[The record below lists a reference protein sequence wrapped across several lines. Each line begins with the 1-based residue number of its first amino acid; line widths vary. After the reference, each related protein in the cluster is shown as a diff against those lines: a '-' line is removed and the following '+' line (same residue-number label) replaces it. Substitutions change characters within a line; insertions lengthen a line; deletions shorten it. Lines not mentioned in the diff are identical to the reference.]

1 MNFQEIII
9 KLNEFWNERGCL
21 LLQPYDMEVGAG
33 TFHPATFLRVLGPE
47 PWKVAYVEPSRRPT
61 DGRYGENPNRLQH
74 YYQYQVIIKPSPDDS
89 QELYLES
96 LRALGLDPLKHDIRF
111 VEDDWESPTLGAWGL
126 GWEVWLDGMEITQF
140 TYFQQ
145 VGGIDLKPVSLEIT
159 YGLERIAMYLQG
171 VDSVYDLMWNESIR
185 YGEVHHRGEVEF
197 SRFNFDY
204 ANVELLKSNFDAFEQ
219 EARRLIAEGLVLP
232 AYEYC
237 LKCSHTFNLLDARG
251 ALSVTE
257 RTGYIAKVRGIAK
270 LVAEAFY
277 RQREEMGFPLLRQA
291 TGAGNESHG
300 ADERDTAEPLPVV
313 DAENDF
319 LIEIGTEEIPAR
331 FVRLLLDG
339 MKNGFVRELKAN
351 RIDFRSIRTMGTPRR
366 LSLVIEG
373 LSPSQQAGSEVIFG
387 PPRSVAFDENGKP
400 TKAAEG
406 FARSQGVSIDELQVM
421 TKGKGEYIA
430 VVKEEEGRA
439 TSEVLPE
446 IIKRVLLTLH
456 QPKSMRW
463 GNRDLRFVRPL
474 HWIVALYGDRVVR
487 LQIDGI
493 SSGDRSRGHRFL
505 SPEEISLDN
514 PGAYISR
521 LREHKVIVEIEE
533 RKGMISSSIRD
544 LSDEAGGK
552 VIEDPELLE
561 TVTFLVEHPDPVLC
575 EFSEEY
581 LELPRELLTT
591 VMKDHQKYFA
601 IEREDGRLLN
611 RFIVISNTSPDNRA
625 AVREGAERVIRARFE
640 DARFYYHDDLK
651 KSLEERLPELKR
663 VTFHDRLGSLHDKME
678 RVRRVAVHL
687 AERFSADREKAERA
701 ALLSKSDLLTG
712 VVYEFPELQGLMGK
726 YYALHDGEDP
736 EVAEAIR
743 EQYLPAHAEDD
754 LPQTPTGA
762 LLSLADRVD
771 NIISFFSIGMT
782 PTGSED
788 PFGLRRDAVAI
799 IRILAD
805 KEYDLGIAGLFDISL
820 PEVLGDGYDKALR
833 VEILDFFRNR
843 LEPLL
848 LSKGIAHDI
857 YRAVESRTVFLP
869 LSRLMKIV
877 DALVAFKASPGYNR
891 TITGLKRVYNILRG
905 KSPQGEPDPGLFSM
919 QEERAFHDAVVG
931 ISGRFVSAV
940 DSDEYNTAFSLLS
953 ELTDPIDR
961 FFEGVL
967 VMDEDERIREN
978 RLRLLY
984 SVVRLIDPVLDI
996 SKLQEV

>member
-9 KLNEFWNERGCL
+9 KLNEFWNARGCL

-126 GWEVWLDGMEITQF
+126 GWEIWLDGMEITQF

-171 VDSVYDLMWNESIR
+171 VDSVFDLMWNDSVR

-197 SRFNFDY
+197 SMFNFDY
-204 ANVELLKSNFDAFEQ
+204 ANVELLKSNFDAYEK
-219 EARRLIAEGLVLP
+219 ESRRLIAEGLVLP

-237 LKCSHTFNLLDARG
+237 LKCSHTFNLMDARG

-277 RQREEMGFPLLRQA
+277 RQREEMGFPLLRQDDKVG
-291 TGAGNESHG
+291 T
-300 ADERDTAEPLPVV
+300 ERPGTAEKKAAEPLPVV
-313 DAENDF
+313 DTESDF
-319 LIEIGTEEIPAR
+319 LLEIGTEEIPAR

-339 MKNGFVRELKAN
+339 MKNGFERELKAN
-351 RIDFRSIRTMGTPRR
+351 RIDFRAIRTMGTPRR

-373 LSPSQQAGSEVIFG
+373 LSPRQKAASEVVFG
-387 PPRSVAFDENGKP
+387 PPRRVAFDDDGNP

-406 FARSQGVSIDELQVM
+406 FARSQGVSVDELQVT

-439 TSEVLPE
+439 ATEVLPE
-446 IIKRVLLTLH
+446 LVKRVLLTLH

-474 HWIVALYGDRVVR
+474 HWIVALHGERVVR
-487 LQIDGI
+487 LEIDGI
-493 SSGDRSRGHRFL
+493 VSGDTSRGHRFL
-505 SPEEISLDN
+505 SPGEFKVDSPRGYISL
-514 PGAYISR
+514 
-521 LREHKVIVEIEE
+521 LREHKVIVGIEE
-533 RKGMISSSIRD
+533 RKDLISSSIRVR
-544 LSDEAGGK
+544 SEEAGGE

-561 TVTFLVEHPDPVLC
+561 TVTFLVEYPDPVLC

-611 RFIVISNTSPDNRA
+611 RFIVISNTSPDNRT

-640 DARFYYHDDLK
+640 DARFYYQDDLK
-651 KSLEERLPELKR
+651 KSLEDRIPDLER

-678 RVRRVAVHL
+678 RVRRVAIRM
-687 AERFSADREKAERA
+687 AERLSEDREKADRA

-743 EQYLPAHAEDD
+743 EQYLPAHAEDE
-754 LPQTPTGA
+754 LPETPTGA
-762 LLSLADRVD
+762 VLSLADRID
-771 NIISFFSIGMT
+771 NIISFFSIGLV

-799 IRILAD
+799 VRILAD
-805 KEYDLGIAGLFDISL
+805 KGYDLGIAGLIDLSL
-820 PEVLGDGYDKALR
+820 PEVLAEGHDESLR
-833 VEILDFFRNR
+833 MEILDFFRNR
-843 LEPLL
+843 LEPFL
-848 LSKGIAHDI
+848 LSKGIAHDV
-857 YRAVESRTVFLP
+857 YRSVESKTVFLP
-869 LSRLMKIV
+869 PSRLMKIV
-877 DALVAFKASPGYNR
+877 EALVAFKASPGYNR
-891 TITGLKRVYNILRG
+891 IITGLKRVYNILKG
-905 KSPQGEPDPGLFSM
+905 KSLQGEPDPGLFSM

-931 ISGRFVSAV
+931 ITGRFVSAV
-940 DSDEYNTAFSLLS
+940 DSDDYNAAFSLLS
-953 ELTDPIDR
+953 ELRDPIDR

-967 VMDEDERIREN
+967 VMDKDERIREN
-978 RLRLLY
+978 RLKLLY
-984 SVVRLIDPVLDI
+984 SIVRLLDPVLDI